1 MSSVKRAVVNARG
14 QIVIPASIRARFDIK
29 PGTRIAFV
37 QSDGY
42 LVMQPTTNAFI
53 RSMRGSLRECGLR
66 PQLQRDPDRFL
77 A

>member
-1 MSSVKRAVVNARG
+1 MSSVKQVVVNARG

-29 PGTRIAFV
+29 PGTRIVFV
-37 QSDGY
+37 ESDGY
-42 LVMQPTTNAFI
+42 LVMQPITNAFV
-53 RSMRGSLRECGLR
+53 RSMRGSSRRCGLR